1 MHALPPTEPNAAAP
15 GGAVSQ
21 QLEQPLLE
29 VEGCLNQLGEA
40 LLRRDT
46 PAIEQHA
53 ARLHQAL
60 AAAIASFSEAA
71 RNGAVPPNLR
81 SRLVQA
87 GGRVAAQRESLARA
101 TAALDR
107 AIDVLMPSEASGL
120 YSSMGKNERKSALGG
135 SIQA

>member
-1 MHALPPTEPNAAAP
+1 MHALPPSDSTPAAL
-15 GGAVSQ
+15 SQ

-29 VEGCLNQLGEA
+29 VESCLNLLGDA

-46 PAIEQHA
+46 QAIEQHA

-60 AAAIASFSEAA
+60 AVAITSFSEAA
-71 RNGAVPPNLR
+71 RSGAVPAHLR
-81 SRLVQA
+81 HRLVQA

-107 AIDVLMPSEASGL
+107 AIDVLMPGEANGL
-120 YSSMGKNERKSALGG
+120 YSALGKNERKSLGG
-135 SIQA
+135 ASIQA

>member
-1 MHALPPTEPNAAAP
+1 MPLAPTAAV
-15 GGAVSQ
+15 GQ

-29 VEGCLNQLGEA
+29 VENCLNLLGDA

-53 ARLHQAL
+53 GRLHQAL
-60 AAAIASFSEAA
+60 ALAITSFSEAA
-71 RNGAVPPNLR
+71 RNGAVPPHLR
-81 SRLVQA
+81 HRLVQA
-87 GGRVAAQRESLARA
+87 GGKVAAQRESLARA

-107 AIDVLMPSEASGL
+107 AIGRIDAQREHRPSIRPWARTNAS
-120 YSSMGKNERKSALGG
+120 RPLGG